1 MTAPSGDDPPIDP
14 ELAAMVAG
22 AFRAKARI
30 AAIVMALSVGA
41 FVYAASDTGQP
52 MWLIVLIGFFG
63 TVLIG
68 LFIALVWFWLRFIS
82 HFGRKNDHAR
92 D

>member
-1 MTAPSGDDPPIDP
+1 MTGTPERPIDP

-22 AFRAKARI
+22 AIRAKARVV
-30 AAIVMALSVGA
+30 ALAMALAVGC
-41 FVYAASDTGQP
+41 FVWAAADSGQP
-52 MWLIVLIGFFG
+52 MWLIVVIGGLGVVLIGFF
-63 TVLIG
+63 V
-68 LFIALVWFWLRFIS
+68 ALVWFWLRFFS